1 MFHKPLPGTVQ
12 VRYEAIRIRRRV
24 VVLRWSVYIHL
35 RRWYGDQHQYAV
47 HFLYLSTGLGLST
60 LMLRLLLKLCWLQ
73 LVQSCR
79 CTIMIVFVAAIRVVQ
94 RCSPYPHRHV
104 TPALRHVAQSN
115 GTVQIAAAGG

>member
-47 HFLYLSTGLGLST
+47 HFLYLSTWFGIVHPHATFAPQIVLVAADAVVQVYNHDCVCCGYTS
-60 LMLRLLLKLCWLQ
+60 RAS
-73 LVQSCR
+73 VQS
-79 CTIMIVFVAAIRVVQ
+79 
-94 RCSPYPHRHV
+94 
-104 TPALRHVAQSN
+104 
-115 GTVQIAAAGG
+115 